1 MDATTGAD
9 GAVTAV
15 VDAGGEP
22 WERVQALLE
31 RRLYD
36 LPPEGLLE
44 VVTVDRHV
52 SAVLPDWCSA
62 AGGTLLAT
70 TETADATSFLLR
82 VPARTEPPVT
92 TTDLPEIP

>member
-9 GAVTAV
+9 GTVTAV

-31 RRLYD
+31 GRLYD

-62 AGGTLLAT
+62 AGVTVLAT
-70 TETADATSFLLR
+70 EETADATSFLLR
-82 VPARTEPPVT
+82 VPAHAEPSFAS
-92 TTDLPEIP
+92 TDLPEIS

>member
-1 MDATTGAD
+1 MHATTGAD
-9 GAVTAV
+9 GTVTAV

-36 LPPEGLLE
+36 LPPASLLE
-44 VVTVDRHV
+44 VITADQHV
-52 SAVLPDWCSA
+52 STALPGWCST

-70 TETADATSFLLR
+70 EETADATSFLVR
-82 VPARTEPPVT
+82 VPAHTEPPVAST
-92 TTDLPEIP
+92 HLPEMS